1 MMGFDW
7 IWFYWISGLLL
18 ALIWIVPTVQL
29 ALHSSEVAD
38 LNQPRW
44 NPPPDTDLPLLTIVV
59 PARNEEAEIEP
70 ALRSLLQLNYPR
82 FEVVVVNDRS
92 TDQTGAI
99 MDRIAAEPAAQG
111 RLSVIHVR
119 DLPAGWL
126 GKVHAM
132 WLGSQINA
140 TQKDAAQKNAA
151 QGFAAQRNAAQ
162 ENAARQSPSEWL
174 LFTDADCVFQADCLR
189 RAIHYANTTATDHL
203 VLFPTAHMKTLGE
216 RMMISFPQVM
226 AGFAMRPWKVR
237 DPNARDHIGVGAF
250 NLIRRSAYNAI
261 GTYEALRL
269 EVVDDIKLG
278 EAIKKAGLRQDVVFG
293 HELVSLRWAVGATG
307 VVANLEKNLFAFL
320 RFRVSL
326 ALAVCA
332 VTFFLCVC
340 PFLGLLLAPGWA
352 RAPFAVAVTM
362 VALAYTLTG
371 RYMAGS
377 PWMFLTCPIAA
388 LVFAFATLQ
397 SAFIA
402 VRDGGITWRGTK
414 YSLEELRKKS

>member
-1 MMGFDW
+1 MIGFYW
-7 IWFYWISGLLL
+7 IWPCWISGLLL
-18 ALIWIVPTVQL
+18 ALIWLVPVVQL

-38 LNQPRW
+38 LNQPEW
-44 NPPPDTDLPLLTIVV
+44 NPPSDAALPSLTIVV

-70 ALRSLLQLNYPR
+70 ALRSLLQLNYPH
-82 FEVVVVNDRS
+82 FEVVAVNDRS

-99 MDRIAAEPAAQG
+99 MDRIAAETAAQG
-111 RLSVIHVR
+111 KLHVIHVR
-119 DLPAGWL
+119 ELPAGWL

-132 WLGSQINA
+132 WLGSQVNA
-140 TQKDAAQKNAA
+140 SQGNDSQGKAAPQVRS
-151 QGFAAQRNAAQ
+151 G
-162 ENAARQSPSEWL
+162 WL

-189 RAIHYANTTATDHL
+189 RAIHYATTTATDHL

-216 RMMISFPQVM
+216 RMMIWFPQVM
-226 AGFAMRPWKVR
+226 ASFAMRPWKVR

-250 NLIRRSAYNAI
+250 NLIRRSAYHAI

-293 HELVSLRWAVGATG
+293 HELVSLRWAVGAAG

-326 ALAVCA
+326 VLAVCA

-340 PFLGLLLAPGWA
+340 PFLGFLLAPGWM
-352 RAPFAVAVTM
+352 RAPFAVAVSM
-362 VALAYTLTG
+362 IALAYTFTG
-371 RYMAGS
+371 RYMASS
-377 PWMFLTCPIAA
+377 PWMFLSCPIAA

-397 SAFIA
+397 SAFLA
-402 VRDGGITWRGTK
+402 VRDGAITWRGTK
-414 YSLEELRKKS
+414 YSLEELRKR

>member
-1 MMGFDW
+1 MTGFDW
-7 IWFYWISGLLL
+7 IWFYWITGLLL
-18 ALIWIVPTVQL
+18 ALIWLVPTVQL

-44 NPPPDTDLPLLTIVV
+44 NPPPDAALPSLTIVV
-59 PARNEEAEIEP
+59 PARNEEAEIGP

-82 FEVVVVNDRS
+82 FEVVAVDDRS

-111 RLSVIHVR
+111 RLRVIHVR
-119 DLPAGWL
+119 NLPAGWL

-132 WLGSQINA
+132 WLGSQ
-140 TQKDAAQKNAA
+140 KNAA
-151 QGFAAQRNAAQ
+151 QGTAAQQ
-162 ENAARQSPSEWL
+162 ITSDWL
-174 LFTDADCVFQADCLR
+174 LFTDADCVFRPDCLR
-189 RAIHYANTTATDHL
+189 RAIHYATKTATDHL

-216 RMMISFPQVM
+216 RMMIGFPQVM
-226 AGFAMRPWKVR
+226 ASFVMRAWKVR

-250 NLIRRSAYNAI
+250 NLVRRSAYEAI

-293 HELVSLRWAVGATG
+293 HELVSLRWAVGAAG

-326 ALAVCA
+326 ALVVCA
-332 VTFFLCVC
+332 LTFFLCVC

-352 RAPFAVAVTM
+352 RAPFAVAIAM
-362 VALAYTLTG
+362 IALVYTLTG
-371 RYMAGS
+371 RYMASS

-388 LVFAFATLQ
+388 LIFAFATLQ

-402 VRDGGITWRGTK
+402 VRDGAITWRGTR
-414 YSLEELRKKS
+414 YPLEELRKKR

>member
-1 MMGFDW
+1 
-7 IWFYWISGLLL
+7 
-18 ALIWIVPTVQL
+18 
-29 ALHSSEVAD
+29 
-38 LNQPRW
+38 
-44 NPPPDTDLPLLTIVV
+44 
-59 PARNEEAEIEP
+59 
-70 ALRSLLQLNYPR
+70 LNYPR
-82 FEVVVVNDRS
+82 FEVVAVNDRS

-99 MDRIAAEPAAQG
+99 MERIAAEPAAQG
-111 RLSVIHVR
+111 RLRVIHVR
-119 DLPAGWL
+119 DLPTGWL

-132 WLGSQINA
+132 WLGSQTNVVQGNA
-140 TQKDAAQKNAA
+140 GEGNAA
-151 QGFAAQRNAAQ
+151 QQGR
-162 ENAARQSPSEWL
+162 SDWL

-189 RAIHYANTTATDHL
+189 RAIHYATATATDHL

-237 DPNARDHIGVGAF
+237 DPNTRDHIGVGAF
-250 NLIRRSAYNAI
+250 NLIRRSAYDAI
-261 GTYEALRL
+261 GTYETLRL

-293 HELVSLRWAVGATG
+293 HELVSLRWAVGAAG

-326 ALAVCA
+326 VLGVCA
-332 VTFFLCVC
+332 LTFFLCVC
-340 PFLGLLLAPGWA
+340 PFLGLLLAPGWP
-352 RAPFAVAVTM
+352 RVPFAVAVAM
-362 VALAYTLTG
+362 IALAYTLTG
-371 RYMAGS
+371 RYMASS

-414 YSLEELRKKS
+414 YSLEELKKKG

>member
-1 MMGFDW
+1 MTGFDW
-7 IWFYWISGLLL
+7 IWFYWVTGIPL
-18 ALIWIVPTVQL
+18 ALIWLVPAVQL

-38 LNQPRW
+38 LNEPEW
-44 NPPPDTDLPLLTIVV
+44 NPPPDAALPSLTIVV

-82 FEVVVVNDRS
+82 FEVVALNDRS

-99 MDRIAAEPAAQG
+99 MERIAAEPAAQG
-111 RLSVIHVR
+111 RMRVIHVR
-119 DLPAGWL
+119 DLPPGWL

-132 WLGSQINA
+132 WLGSQR
-140 TQKDAAQKNAA
+140 D
-151 QGFAAQRNAAQ
+151 AAQ
-162 ENAARQSPSEWL
+162 ENAARGNAVRQAQSEWL
-174 LFTDADCVFQADCLR
+174 LFTDADCVFQTDCLR
-189 RAIHYANTTATDHL
+189 RAIHYAITTATDHL

-216 RMMISFPQVM
+216 RMMIGFPQVM

-237 DPNARDHIGVGAF
+237 DPKSRDYIGVGAF
-250 NLIRRSAYNAI
+250 NLIRRPAYKAI

-278 EAIKKAGLRQDVVFG
+278 ESIKKAGLRQDVVFG
-293 HELVSLRWAVGATG
+293 RDLVSLRWAVGAAG

-326 ALAVCA
+326 VLAVCA

-352 RAPFAVAVTM
+352 RAPFAVAVAM
-362 VALAYTLTG
+362 IALVYTLTG
-371 RYMAGS
+371 RYMASS

-388 LVFAFATLQ
+388 LVFGFATLQ
-397 SAFIA
+397 SAFMA

-414 YSLEELRKKS
+414 YSLEELRKKP

>member
-1 MMGFDW
+1 MTGFDW
-7 IWFYWISGLLL
+7 IWFYWVTGILL
-18 ALIWIVPTVQL
+18 ALIWLVPAVQL

-44 NPPPDTDLPLLTIVV
+44 NPPPDAALPSLTIVV

-70 ALRSLLQLNYPR
+70 ALRSVLELNYPR
-82 FEVVVVNDRS
+82 FEIVAVNDRS

-111 RLSVIHVR
+111 RLRVIHVR
-119 DLPAGWL
+119 NLPAGWL

-132 WLGSQINA
+132 WLGSQGNA
-140 TQKDAAQKNAA
+140 SQKNAA
-151 QGFAAQRNAAQ
+151 QGTAAQQ
-162 ENAARQSPSEWL
+162 ITSDWL
-174 LFTDADCVFQADCLR
+174 LFTDADCVFRPDCLR
-189 RAIHYANTTATDHL
+189 RAIHYATKTATDHL

-216 RMMISFPQVM
+216 RMMIGFPQVM
-226 AGFAMRPWKVR
+226 ASFAMRAWKVR

-250 NLIRRSAYNAI
+250 NLVRRSAYEAI

-293 HELVSLRWAVGATG
+293 HEFVSLRWAVGAAG

-326 ALAVCA
+326 ALVVCA
-332 VTFFLCVC
+332 LTFFLCVC

-352 RAPFAVAVTM
+352 RAPFAVAIAM
-362 VALAYTLTG
+362 IALVYTLTG
-371 RYMAGS
+371 RYMASS

-388 LVFAFATLQ
+388 LIFAFATLQ

-402 VRDGGITWRGTK
+402 VRDGAITWRGTR
-414 YSLEELRKKS
+414 YPLEELRKKR

>member
-1 MMGFDW
+1 V
-7 IWFYWISGLLL
+7 IWLFWISGLLL
-18 ALIWIVPTVQL
+18 ALIWLVPAVQL

-38 LNQPRW
+38 LNQPNW
-44 NPPPDTDLPLLTIVV
+44 NPPPDSDLPSLTVVV

-70 ALRSLLQLNYPR
+70 ALRSLLQLNYPQ
-82 FEVVVVNDRS
+82 FEVVAVNDRS

-99 MDRIAAEPAAQG
+99 MDRIAAEPATQG
-111 RLSVIHVR
+111 RLRIIHVR

-132 WLGSQINA
+132 WLGSQG
-140 TQKDAAQKNAA
+140 DAAQ
-151 QGFAAQRNAAQ
+151 GD
-162 ENAARQSPSEWL
+162 AARQSRSDWL

-216 RMMISFPQVM
+216 RMMIGFPQVM
-226 AGFAMRPWKVR
+226 ASFAMRPWKVR

-250 NLIRRSAYNAI
+250 NLIRRSAYDAI

-293 HELVSLRWAVGATG
+293 HELVSLRWAVGAAG

-320 RFRVSL
+320 KFRISL
-326 ALAVCA
+326 VLAVCA
-332 VTFFLCVC
+332 LTFFLCVC

-352 RAPFAVAVTM
+352 RALFAVAVSM
-362 VALAYTLTG
+362 IALAYTLTG
-371 RYMAGS
+371 RYMTSS

-388 LVFAFATLQ
+388 LVFDFATLQ

-402 VRDGGITWRGTK
+402 MRDGAITWRGTR
-414 YSLEELRKKS
+414 YSLEELRKKH

>member
-1 MMGFDW
+1 MTGFDW
-7 IWFYWISGLLL
+7 IWFYWITGLLL
-18 ALIWIVPTVQL
+18 ALIWLVPTVQL

-44 NPPPDTDLPLLTIVV
+44 NPPPDAALPSLTIVV

-70 ALRSLLQLNYPR
+70 ALRSVLELNYPR
-82 FEVVVVNDRS
+82 FEIVAVNDRS

-111 RLSVIHVR
+111 RLRVIHVR
-119 DLPAGWL
+119 NLPAGWL

-132 WLGSQINA
+132 WLGSQGNA
-140 TQKDAAQKNAA
+140 SQKNTVHGTA
-151 QGFAAQRNAAQ
+151 QQIT
-162 ENAARQSPSEWL
+162 SDWL
-174 LFTDADCVFQADCLR
+174 LFTDADCVFRPDCLR
-189 RAIHYANTTATDHL
+189 RAIHYATKTATDHL

-216 RMMISFPQVM
+216 RMMIGFPQVM
-226 AGFAMRPWKVR
+226 ASFVMRAWKVR

-250 NLIRRSAYNAI
+250 NLVRRSAYEAI

-293 HELVSLRWAVGATG
+293 HELVSLRWAVGAAG

-326 ALAVCA
+326 ALVVCA
-332 VTFFLCVC
+332 LTFFLCVC

-352 RAPFAVAVTM
+352 RAPFAVAIAM
-362 VALAYTLTG
+362 IALVYTLTG
-371 RYMAGS
+371 RYMASS

-402 VRDGGITWRGTK
+402 VRDGAITWRGTK
-414 YSLEELRKKS
+414 YSLEELRKKR

>member
-1 MMGFDW
+1 MTGFDW
-7 IWFYWISGLLL
+7 IWFYWITGLLL
-18 ALIWIVPTVQL
+18 ALIWLVPTVQL

-44 NPPPDTDLPLLTIVV
+44 NPPPDAALPSLTIVV

-70 ALRSLLQLNYPR
+70 ALRSVLELNYPR
-82 FEVVVVNDRS
+82 FEIVAVNDRS

-111 RLSVIHVR
+111 RLRVIHVR
-119 DLPAGWL
+119 NLPAGWL

-132 WLGSQINA
+132 WLGSQGNA
-140 TQKDAAQKNAA
+140 SQKNAA
-151 QGFAAQRNAAQ
+151 QGTAAQQ
-162 ENAARQSPSEWL
+162 ITSDWL
-174 LFTDADCVFQADCLR
+174 LFTDADCVFRPDCLR
-189 RAIHYANTTATDHL
+189 RAIHYATKTATDHL

-216 RMMISFPQVM
+216 RMMIGFPQVM
-226 AGFAMRPWKVR
+226 ASFVMRAWKVR

-250 NLIRRSAYNAI
+250 NLVRRSAYEAI

-293 HELVSLRWAVGATG
+293 HEFVSLRWAVGAAG

-326 ALAVCA
+326 ALVVCA
-332 VTFFLCVC
+332 LTFFLCVC

-352 RAPFAVAVTM
+352 RAPFAVAIAM
-362 VALAYTLTG
+362 IALVYTLTG
-371 RYMAGS
+371 RYMASS

-388 LVFAFATLQ
+388 LIFAFATLQ

-402 VRDGGITWRGTK
+402 VRDGAITWRGTR
-414 YSLEELRKKS
+414 YPLEELRKKR

>member
-1 MMGFDW
+1 MIGFHW

-18 ALIWIVPTVQL
+18 ALIWLVPTVQL

-44 NPPPDTDLPLLTIVV
+44 NPPPDAALPSLTIVV

-82 FEVVVVNDRS
+82 FEVVAVNDRS
-92 TDQTGAI
+92 TDGTAAI
-99 MDRIAAEPAAQG
+99 IDRIAAEPAAQG
-111 RLSVIHVR
+111 RLRVIHVR
-119 DLPAGWL
+119 NLPAGWL

-132 WLGSQINA
+132 WLGSHG
-140 TQKDAAQKNAA
+140 NAA
-151 QGFAAQRNAAQ
+151 QGNATQGNAAQ
-162 ENAARQSPSEWL
+162 QISSDWL

-216 RMMISFPQVM
+216 RMMIGFPQVM
-226 AGFAMRPWKVR
+226 ASFAMRAWKVR

-250 NLIRRSAYNAI
+250 NLVRRSAYNAI

-293 HELVSLRWAVGATG
+293 HELVSLRWAVGAAG

-326 ALAVCA
+326 ALVVCA

-352 RAPFAVAVTM
+352 RAPFAVAIAM
-362 VALAYTLTG
+362 IALVYTLTG
-371 RYMAGS
+371 RYMASS

-388 LVFAFATLQ
+388 LVFGFATLQ

-402 VRDGGITWRGTK
+402 MRDGAITWRGTR
-414 YSLEELRKKS
+414 YPLEELRKKR